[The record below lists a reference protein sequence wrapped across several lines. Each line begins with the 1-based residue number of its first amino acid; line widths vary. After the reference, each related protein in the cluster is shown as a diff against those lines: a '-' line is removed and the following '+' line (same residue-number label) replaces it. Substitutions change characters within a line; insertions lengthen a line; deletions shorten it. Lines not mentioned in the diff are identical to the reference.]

1 VPHED
6 SALRET
12 EPPVPPHRGLHRPQH
27 RPHEH
32 LWLYSAE
39 GIVSPAQA
47 GEVLGRLASGISE
60 SSTVELGGEQ
70 VTLPEQLRAVV
81 RHEVLPRGEHV
92 VKVELIW
99 DGPDGNAGHPIAELL
114 N

>member
-1 VPHED
+1 VPNED
-6 SALRET
+6 SVLRET
-12 EPPVPPHRGLHRPQH
+12 EYPVPPHRGPHRPPH

-32 LWLYSAE
+32 LWIYSAE

-47 GEVLGRLASGISE
+47 GEVLARLASEISE
-60 SSTVELGGEQ
+60 SGSVELGGEQ
-70 VTLPEQLRAVV
+70 VMLPEQLRAVV

-99 DGPDGNAGHPIAELL
+99 DGPNGNTGHPIAELL